1 MRKILQSASLP
12 TLNQPFGWGQ
22 AAKNTLCYH
31 QKTSKGGEQHAQTK
45 SNKLRIIHLLLL
57 AALLLLTAK
66 LIYAQVR
73 GGDSMGR
80 IEWTSMQLYRNGSNY
95 DYSYNYALRL
105 DAKSGQMLY
114 DCSFKA
120 TANLNDEIWRCELES
135 VPVTREELAPLD
147 ALIQGLPL
155 APPKEPEPVDDDLLV
170 CDETMEILMCVS
182 PTIRIEASRS

>member
-1 MRKILQSASLP
+1 MR
-12 TLNQPFGWGQ
+12 NQ
-22 AAKNTLCYH
+22 
-31 QKTSKGGEQHAQTK
+31 K

-73 GGDSMGR
+73 GGDSVGR
-80 IEWTSMQLYRNGSNY
+80 IEWTSMQLYRSGSNY
-95 DYSYNYALRL
+95 DESYNYTLHL

-114 DCSFKA
+114 NCSFKA
-120 TANLNDEIWRCELES
+120 PANLNDDIWRCELES

-155 APPKEPEPVDDDLLV
+155 APPKAPELVDEDMFV
-170 CDETMEILMCVS
+170 CDETMEIFDVS
-182 PTIRIEASRS
+182 VANYKDRSVKKLTTPLRAEQREELQKLFLQLYLKAKDRAPVHN

>member
-1 MRKILQSASLP
+1 MRKQ
-12 TLNQPFGWGQ
+12 
-22 AAKNTLCYH
+22 
-31 QKTSKGGEQHAQTK
+31 K

-80 IEWTSMQLYRNGSNY
+80 IEWTGMQLYRNGSNY

-120 TANLNDEIWRCELES
+120 PANLNDDTWRCELES
-135 VPVTREELAPLD
+135 VPVTREELA
-147 ALIQGLPL
+147 LILYRLSTAENFRKG
-155 APPKEPEPVDDDLLV
+155 
-170 CDETMEILMCVS
+170 
-182 PTIRIEASRS
+182 

>member
-1 MRKILQSASLP
+1 MRKQ
-12 TLNQPFGWGQ
+12 
-22 AAKNTLCYH
+22 
-31 QKTSKGGEQHAQTK
+31 K

-120 TANLNDEIWRCELES
+120 PVNLNDDTWRCELES

-147 ALIQGLPL
+147 LSLIH
-155 APPKEPEPVDDDLLV
+155 
-170 CDETMEILMCVS
+170 I
-182 PTIRIEASRS
+182 

>member
-1 MRKILQSASLP
+1 MRKQ
-12 TLNQPFGWGQ
+12 
-22 AAKNTLCYH
+22 
-31 QKTSKGGEQHAQTK
+31 K

-105 DAKSGQMLY
+105 DTKSGQMLY

-120 TANLNDEIWRCELES
+120 PANLNDDTWRCELES
-135 VPVTREELAPLD
+135 VPVTREELAP
-147 ALIQGLPL
+147 QGLPL
-155 APPKEPEPVDDDLLV
+155 APPKEPAPVDEDLVV
-170 CDETMEILMCVS
+170 CDETNEIFDVS
-182 PTIRIEASRS
+182 IANYKDRSVKKLTAPLSGEQREELQKQFLQLYLKAKDRAPLRN

>member
-1 MRKILQSASLP
+1 MRKQ
-12 TLNQPFGWGQ
+12 
-22 AAKNTLCYH
+22 
-31 QKTSKGGEQHAQTK
+31 K

-66 LIYAQVR
+66 LIYAQVL

-120 TANLNDEIWRCELES
+120 PANLNDEIWRCELEI

-147 ALIQGLPL
+147 ALSKNYRWHRPR
-155 APPKEPEPVDDDLLV
+155 
-170 CDETMEILMCVS
+170 ILS
-182 PTIRIEASRS
+182 RLRRIWLSAMRLMKFLM

>member
-1 MRKILQSASLP
+1 MRKQ
-12 TLNQPFGWGQ
+12 
-22 AAKNTLCYH
+22 
-31 QKTSKGGEQHAQTK
+31 K

-66 LIYAQVR
+66 LIYAQV
-73 GGDSMGR
+73 MGR

-120 TANLNDEIWRCELES
+120 PANLNDEIWRCELES

-170 CDETMEILMCVS
+170 CDETMEIFDVS
-182 PTIRIEASRS
+182 VANYKDRSVKKLTAPLCAEQREELQKQFLQLYLKAKDRAPLRN

>member
-1 MRKILQSASLP
+1 MRKQ
-12 TLNQPFGWGQ
+12 
-22 AAKNTLCYH
+22 
-31 QKTSKGGEQHAQTK
+31 K

-66 LIYAQVR
+66 LIYAQVL

-105 DAKSGQMLY
+105 DAKSGQILY

-120 TANLNDEIWRCELES
+120 PANLNDEIWRCELES

-147 ALIQGLPL
+147 ALYPRTAAGS
-155 APPKEPEPVDDDLLV
+155 A
-170 CDETMEILMCVS
+170 
-182 PTIRIEASRS
+182 

>member
-1 MRKILQSASLP
+1 MRKQ
-12 TLNQPFGWGQ
+12 
-22 AAKNTLCYH
+22 
-31 QKTSKGGEQHAQTK
+31 K

-73 GGDSMGR
+73 GGDSVGR

-120 TANLNDEIWRCELES
+120 PANLNDEIWRCELES
-135 VPVTREELAPLD
+135 VPVTREELAP
-147 ALIQGLPL
+147 
-155 APPKEPEPVDDDLLV
+155 VDDDLLV
-170 CDETMEILMCVS
+170 CDETIDIFDVC
-182 PTIRIEASRS
+182 IANYKDRSAKKLTAPLSGEQRAEMQKQFLQLYLKAKDRAPLRN

>member
-1 MRKILQSASLP
+1 MRKQ
-12 TLNQPFGWGQ
+12 
-22 AAKNTLCYH
+22 
-31 QKTSKGGEQHAQTK
+31 K

-80 IEWTSMQLYRNGSNY
+80 IEWTSMQLYRNGSKY
-95 DYSYNYALRL
+95 
-105 DAKSGQMLY
+105 AKSGQMLY

-120 TANLNDEIWRCELES
+120 PANLNDEIWRCELES

-155 APPKEPEPVDDDLLV
+155 APPKEPAPVDDDLLV
-170 CDETMEILMCVS
+170 CDETIEIFDVC
-182 PTIRIEASRS
+182 IANYKDRSVKKLTAPLSEEQRAEMQKQFLQLYLKTKDRAPIHR

>member
-1 MRKILQSASLP
+1 MRKQ
-12 TLNQPFGWGQ
+12 
-22 AAKNTLCYH
+22 
-31 QKTSKGGEQHAQTK
+31 K

-95 DYSYNYALRL
+95 DYSYNYTLRL

-120 TANLNDEIWRCELES
+120 PVNLNDEIWRCELES

-155 APPKEPEPVDDDLLV
+155 APPKEPAPVDDDLLV
-170 CDETMEILMCVS
+170 CDETIDIFDVC
-182 PTIRIEASRS
+182 IANYKDRSVKKLTAPLSGEQREEMQKQFLQLYLKAKDRAPLRN

>member
-1 MRKILQSASLP
+1 MRKQ
-12 TLNQPFGWGQ
+12 
-22 AAKNTLCYH
+22 
-31 QKTSKGGEQHAQTK
+31 K

-105 DAKSGQMLY
+105 DA
-114 DCSFKA
+114 
-120 TANLNDEIWRCELES
+120 
-135 VPVTREELAPLD
+135 
-147 ALIQGLPL
+147 LIQGLPL

-170 CDETMEILMCVS
+170 CDETMEICVS
-182 PTIRIEASRS
+182 PTIKIEASRS